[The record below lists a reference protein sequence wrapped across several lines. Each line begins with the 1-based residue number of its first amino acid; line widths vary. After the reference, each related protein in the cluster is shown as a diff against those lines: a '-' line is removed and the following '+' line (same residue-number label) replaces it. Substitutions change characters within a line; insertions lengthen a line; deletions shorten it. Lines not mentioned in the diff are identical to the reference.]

1 MVAFAGAPIPMGD
14 GFTHSSTGS
23 SVLTSTRS
31 SALNWWR
38 WRPAWRFRAPAW
50 TSSLAFHLFLFA
62 ATVLTTLSVGAQIAL
77 NYSRRLPAFNL
88 ELSSALIRNLW
99 HHPASLLLGLPFSFT
114 LLGILLT
121 HEMGH
126 YLACRYYGLN
136 ASYPYFIPAPTLI
149 GTLGA
154 FIKIRSPIFT
164 RKMLFEVAVAGPI
177 AGFVLAAPALAWA
190 VLHSHVGSAAE
201 LSGTI
206 VCGKPLAL
214 TLLTSLLR
222 PGINP
227 ARLALSPVGCAA
239 WVGLFATALNLL
251 PMSQLDGGHILYAV
265 IGKNHR
271 LLSRIFWLALLP
283 LGYFC
288 WLGWL
293 MWAGIIGLIGI
304 GHPPVVFPEEKLSR
318 WHQTLAAV
326 ALVMFVLCFMPT
338 PFTVR

>member
-1 MVAFAGAPIPMGD
+1 MGD
-14 GFTHSSTGS
+14 GFTHSSTDS

-31 SALNWWR
+31 SPPNWWR

-50 TSSLAFHLFLFA
+50 TSSLSFHLFLFA
-62 ATVLTTLSVGAQIAL
+62 ATALTTLTVGAQIAL

-88 ELSSALIRNLW
+88 ELSSGLIRNLRQ
-99 HHPASLLLGLPFSFT
+99 HPASLLPGLPFSLT
-114 LLGILLT
+114 LLGILLA

-126 YLACRYYGLN
+126 YVACRRYGLR

-154 FIKIRSPIFT
+154 FIKIRSPIYT
-164 RKMLFEVAVAGPI
+164 RRILFEVAVAGPI

-190 VLHSHVGSAAE
+190 VLHSHVGSTAE

-214 TLLTSLLR
+214 TLLTRLLR
-222 PGINP
+222 PGVNP
-227 ARLALSPVGCAA
+227 GRLALSPVGCAA

-265 IGKNHR
+265 LGRKHR
-271 LLSRIFWLALLP
+271 PLSRSFWLALLP

-288 WLGWL
+288 WLGWF
-293 MWAGIIGLIGI
+293 MWAAIIGFIGI
-304 GHPPVVFPEEKLSR
+304 GHPPVVFPEEKLGR
-318 WHQTLAAV
+318 AHQMLAV
-326 ALVMFVLCFMPT
+326 IALVMLILSFMPT